1 MVENSE
7 KYEIVF
13 YDNSDGNHELL
24 PKTKIA
30 LFGKKQEIEDGT
42 INKRLWEMYSSP
54 YLILSGAIIK
64 DILNKKPIK
73 ELINSFYN
81 YLKPTRYD
89 SLLLNK
95 TKIIQTFSS
104 IESFFYDILF
114 PNDKGKTRPLTFT
127 PLHNPGFTEKT
138 VSNTQFIK
146 NNPLPEDV
154 ELAEKK
160 KTTLNIGIQIF
171 HFEKVYTIYDK
182 LNNIIIS
189 ESKAIKAVKEDPE
202 IKKYIIK
209 VDLRKYCIS
218 SVDPSIL
225 KSGKIYSLRG
235 HYLIGNTFYNNKD
248 KEKAT
253 YLIIE
258 NPYII
263 NARELYLTKRYLDVM
278 AKNFF
283 SSDPSISE
291 DDFYSLTYP
300 QLKGKHIMNFLNL
313 GENLKIPFLNKKYV
327 LLDKECIEDET
338 GCGKMISA
346 RKFVSNMFEAK
357 YFIDLM
363 KKGNNGFNF

>member
-1 MVENSE
+1 MENNNE
-7 KYEIVF
+7 QYEIVF

-30 LFGKKQEIEDGT
+30 LFGKKQEIDNDS
-42 INKRLWEMYSSP
+42 IDKRLWEMYTSP
-54 YLILSGAIIK
+54 SLILSGAIIK
-64 DILNKKPIK
+64 DILNKKPVK
-73 ELINSFYN
+73 ELISSFYN

-104 IESFFYDILF
+104 VESFFYDILF
-114 PNDKGKTRPLTFT
+114 PNDKGKTRPLTYT
-127 PLHNPGFTEKT
+127 PLQNPGFMEKT

-146 NNPLPEDV
+146 NNPFSEST
-154 ELAEKK
+154 ELSDKM
-160 KTTLNIGIQIF
+160 KTTLNIGIQVF

-189 ESKAIKAVKEDPE
+189 ETKAIKAVKEDPD
-202 IKKYIIK
+202 IKPYIIK

-218 SVDPSIL
+218 SVDPSL
-225 KSGKIYSLRG
+225 LRSGKIYSLRG
-235 HYLIGNTFYNNKD
+235 HYLIGNTFYNSKI
-248 KEKAT
+248 KEEAT

-258 NPYII
+258 EPHII
-263 NARELYLTKRYLDVM
+263 NAKELYITKRYMDVM
-278 AKNFF
+278 AKNFL

-313 GENLKIPFLNKKYV
+313 GDNLKIPFLNKKYV
-327 LLDKECIEDET
+327 LLDKECLEEQ
-338 GCGKMISA
+338 GCGKMITA